1 MKKKSKLIGLIFLG
15 LVLLLIGTGVISLL
29 INKNKEKGSDQ
40 KIAVLA
46 DNGIAIVSISS
57 ERKMINTLVINPDV
71 QVWIPG
77 GLGWYRSSAVKK
89 ILQQEKK
96 TDLFDKILFY
106 NLGFIADKTLVL
118 KNINDWKGNFWWQ
131 YFWNSGKM
139 ILKEEV
145 IKKDIREERD
155 LLDEVMVRDFSES
168 KLANEDIRLSVINT
182 TNIDGL
188 ADFMASSLERLGF
201 SVISVGGGTNSDGCQ
216 MVYGNKV
223 KETFSWKML
232 KEVIDCPEKE
242 DLSLNE
248 GEVELYF
255 DEKFASVIKY
265 PSYK

>member
-1 MKKKSKLIGLIFLG
+1 MKRNKSVRLILG
-15 LVLLLIGTGVISLL
+15 MIVLLLIGTGVVFSLIS
-29 INKNKEKGSDQ
+29 KNKERGSDK

-89 ILQQEKK
+89 ILQQERKI
-96 TDLFDKILFY
+96 DLFDKLLFY
-106 NLGFIADKTLVL
+106 NLGFVADKTVVL
-118 KNINDWKGNFWWQ
+118 KNIGDWKKKFWWE

-139 ILKEEV
+139 ILKGEI
-145 IKKDIREERD
+145 IKKDVREEGE
-155 LLDEVMVRDFSES
+155 LLDEVMVRDFSETR
-168 KLANEDIRLSVINT
+168 LANEDIRLSIINT

-188 ADFMASSLERLGF
+188 ADFMANNLERLGF
-201 SVISVGGGTNSDGCQ
+201 SVISVGGEINNNGCQ
-216 MVYGNKV
+216 IVYGGKV
-223 KETFSWKML
+223 EDTFSWGVL
-232 KEVIDCPEKE
+232 RELIDCPQKE

-255 DEKFASVIKY
+255 DEKFASMIKY